1 MTNTPTNNPT
11 ILNLIN
17 QHKKAEWVMRDM
29 KPIPNASP
37 SGRLNFYEYGH
48 KGGEGVGP
56 YTMGEGGD
64 VINKIPPV
72 PMPGSAPIHPP
83 GPFSWLLQ
91 QLGIKKKKHFGTE
104 VKPLD
109 PGLKIKPGFI

>member
-1 MTNTPTNNPT
+1 MTNNPV
-11 ILNLIN
+11 IEDLIKQQN
-17 QHKKAEWVMRDM
+17 REDSAMWGV
-29 KPIPNASP
+29 KPIPHASS

-56 YTMGEGGD
+56 YLGPGGD
-64 VINKIPPV
+64 VINKTPPV

-91 QLGIKKKKHFGTE
+91 QLGIKNKEHYGTE
-104 VKPLD
+104 VEPLHR
-109 PGLKIKPGFI
+109 GLKIKPGVI